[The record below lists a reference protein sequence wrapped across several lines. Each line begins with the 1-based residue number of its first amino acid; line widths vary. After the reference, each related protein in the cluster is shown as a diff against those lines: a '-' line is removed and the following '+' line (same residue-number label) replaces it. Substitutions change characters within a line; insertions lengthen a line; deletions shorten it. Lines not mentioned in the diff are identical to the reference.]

1 MRQRATVVA
10 VLGGFLLSC
19 APALATKPPRVTLP
33 VYDLLVG
40 EEQDYTV
47 VPGDSIWA
55 ITGRFT
61 MNRALFHALN
71 TLPDADR
78 LRPGMRLRV
87 SDRQIVPRRHPDGIV
102 VELSARTL
110 YWFAGNALKAR
121 YPVAVGRLDW
131 ATPSGRYRIVGRR
144 QDPTWRVPASIQREM
159 RERGEE
165 VVAMVPPGPTN
176 PLGKYWIQ
184 LSAPGIGMHGTNA
197 PASIGRYASHGCL
210 RLLPAHIERLF
221 LEAKN
226 GTLVEIVYEPLKLAR
241 DSAGSVYVEI
251 HQDVVNA
258 RRVEVQEVLERLDA
272 AGLTS
277 AIDTARVAAAVLR
290 AWGTPEDV
298 TRRDIPAPAAEV
310 LAIPAAGR
318 DG

>member
-1 MRQRATVVA
+1 MKHRATIVA
-10 VLGGFLLSC
+10 VLAGMLCSAGS
-19 APALATKPPRVTLP
+19 ALPTTPP
-33 VYDLLVG
+33 VYDLLIG
-40 EEQDYTV
+40 GEQDYTV
-47 VPGDSIWA
+47 APGDSIWA

-71 TLPDADR
+71 TLSDADR

-102 VELSARTL
+102 VDLSARTL

-121 YPVAVGRLDW
+121 YPVAVGRLDS
-131 ATPSGRYRIVGRR
+131 ATPPGRYRIVGRR
-144 QDPTWRVPASIQREM
+144 PDPTWHVPPSIQREM
-159 RERGEE
+159 KERGEE
-165 VVAMVPPGPTN
+165 VVAKVPPGPTN

-184 LSAPGIGMHGTNA
+184 LSAPGFGLHGTNA

-210 RLLPAHIERLF
+210 RLLPEHVERLYH
-221 LEAKN
+221 EASN
-226 GTLVEIVYEPLKLAR
+226 GTPVEIVYEPVKLAR
-241 DSAGSVYVEI
+241 DATGSIYLEV

-258 RRVEVQEVLERLDA
+258 RRVDVNEVLARVDA
-272 AGLTS
+272 AGLSS
-277 AIDTARVAAAVLR
+277 AVDVARITEVVLR

-298 TRRDIPAPAAEV
+298 TRHDLPTPATDALIITPAQAT
-310 LAIPAAGR
+310 

>member
-1 MRQRATVVA
+1 
-10 VLGGFLLSC
+10 
-19 APALATKPPRVTLP
+19 
-33 VYDLLVG
+33 
-40 EEQDYTV
+40 
-47 VPGDSIWA
+47 
-55 ITGRFT
+55 

-71 TLPDADR
+71 TLPDTDL

-102 VELSARTL
+102 VDLSARTL

-131 ATPSGRYRIVGRR
+131 ATPPGRYRIVGRR
-144 QDPTWRVPASIQREM
+144 EDPVWHVPPSIQREM
-159 RERGEE
+159 QERGEE
-165 VVAMVPPGPTN
+165 VIAAVPPGPTN

-184 LSAPGIGMHGTNA
+184 LSAPGIGLHGTNA

-226 GTLVEIVYEPLKLAR
+226 GTPVEIVYEPVKVAR
-241 DSAGSVYVEI
+241 DSTGSIFVEI

-258 RRVEVQEVLERLDA
+258 RRVDVKEVLERLDA

-277 AIDTARVAAAVLR
+277 AVDTARVAEAVLR

-298 TRRDIPAPAAEV
+298 TRRDVPTSPTDVLVVPAT
-310 LAIPAAGR
+310 GQ

>member
-1 MRQRATVVA
+1 MKPRATIVA
-10 VLGGFLLSC
+10 VLAGVLCSAGSALPTT
-19 APALATKPPRVTLP
+19 PA
-33 VYDLLVG
+33 VYDLLIG
-40 EEQDYTV
+40 AEQDYTV
-47 VPGDSIWA
+47 AAGDSIWA

-71 TLPDADR
+71 TVTDADH

-102 VELSARTL
+102 VDLSARTL

-131 ATPSGRYRIVGRR
+131 ATPPGRYRIVGRR
-144 QDPTWRVPASIQREM
+144 QDPTWYVPPSIQREM
-159 RERGEE
+159 KERGEE
-165 VVAMVPPGPTN
+165 VVAAVPPGPTN
-176 PLGKYWIQ
+176 PLGRYWIQ
-184 LSAPGIGMHGTNA
+184 LSAPGFGLHGTNA

-210 RLLPAHIERLF
+210 RLLPEHVERLYH
-221 LEAKN
+221 EACN
-226 GTLVEIVYEPLKLAR
+226 GTPVEIVYEPVKLAR
-241 DSAGSVYVEI
+241 DAIGNVYLEV
-251 HQDVVNA
+251 HQDVFHA
-258 RRVEVQEVLERLDA
+258 RRVDINEVLARVDA

-277 AIDTARVAAAVLR
+277 AVDVGRVAEVVLR

-298 TRRDIPAPAAEV
+298 TRHDIPTPATDA
-310 LAIPAAGR
+310 LITTSAT

>member
-1 MRQRATVVA
+1 MKQRATAVA
-10 VLGGFLLSC
+10 TLAGLLLSC
-19 APALATKPPRVTLP
+19 TPALATTTPAVTPP
-33 VYDLLVG
+33 VYDLLIG
-40 EEQDYTV
+40 GEQDYTV
-47 VPGDSIWA
+47 APGDSIWA

-102 VELSARTL
+102 IDLSARTL
-110 YWFAGNALKAR
+110 YWFGGSTLKAR

-131 ATPSGRYRIVGRR
+131 ATPPGRYRIVGRR
-144 QDPTWRVPASIQREM
+144 EDPTWHVPASIQREM
-159 RERGEE
+159 EERGDE
-165 VVAMVPPGPTN
+165 VVTTVPPGPTN

-221 LEAKN
+221 REAKN
-226 GTLVEIVYEPLKLAR
+226 GTPVEIVYEPVKLAR
-241 DSAGSVYVEI
+241 DSAGSIYVEI

-258 RRVEVQEVLERLDA
+258 RRVDVKEVLERLDA
-272 AGLTS
+272 AGLTA
-277 AIDTARVAAAVLR
+277 AIDTARVAEAVLR
-290 AWGTPEDV
+290 AWGIPEDI
-298 TRRDIPAPAAEV
+298 TRRDIPKPATDV
-310 LAIPAAGR
+310 LVVPSG
-318 DG
+318 